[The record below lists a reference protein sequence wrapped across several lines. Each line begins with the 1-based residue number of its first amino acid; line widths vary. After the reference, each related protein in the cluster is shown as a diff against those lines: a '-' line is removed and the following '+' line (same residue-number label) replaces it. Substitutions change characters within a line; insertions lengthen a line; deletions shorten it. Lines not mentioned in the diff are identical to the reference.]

1 MGFRCRFLDNFSGG
15 IGFMGIAVA
24 LLGKNTP
31 IGVLLAALLFGVL
44 NTGALEVDV
53 FTDVPRELILV
64 LQAVTIILVV
74 VVNEVLGRRIAGR
87 RRAMALT
94 TGEGL

>member
-1 MGFRCRFLDNFSGG
+1 
-15 IGFMGIAVA
+15 MGIAVA

-31 IGVLLAALLFGVL
+31 LGVLLAALLFGVL

-74 VVNEVLGRRIAGR
+74 VANEVLSRRL
-87 RRAMALT
+87 RAREARVRT
-94 TGEGL
+94 QPAEETA